1 MNILSQILR
10 DFRDVLLNPSRFFKE
25 VERKK
30 FKDVVS
36 YIIGMSTIVFFLTY
50 FISFFITEQL
60 SIMDIVI
67 IFGIIILWISLSL
80 FSILPISIVT
90 RLHLSDEMRTHFK
103 EHPNEAFNWASE
115 RRPKFFKVIGYSITP
130 IILFIIP
137 SIIFSTFFYY
147 LSWLW
152 LVIGSIG
159 VSEVFKIS
167 KIEAFLC
174 LVISYFFVV
183 VLVLEPIMQLI

>member
-80 FSILPISIVT
+80 FSILPISIIT
-90 RLHLSDEMRTHFK
+90 RLHLSDEMRAHFK

-137 SIIFSTFFYY
+137 GIIFSTFFYY